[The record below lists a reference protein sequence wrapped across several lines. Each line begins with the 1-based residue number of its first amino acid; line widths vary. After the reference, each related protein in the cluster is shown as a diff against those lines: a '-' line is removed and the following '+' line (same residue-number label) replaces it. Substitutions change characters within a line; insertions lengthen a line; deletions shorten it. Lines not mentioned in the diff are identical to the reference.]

1 MLDKKYELGVIS
13 ESEREVMNSVLTE
26 LEEIWKLEEIKARQR
41 SRERDVKEGDRNTAY
56 FQAVANQRRKKT
68 INALEGP
75 DGLIEDTPSMLQHAG
90 EFYKSLFGQEPTLGL
105 SLGGNFWSAEEILK
119 EERGFLEA
127 SFSER
132 EVKDAVFG
140 SYAEG
145 APGPD
150 GLPFLFYQVFWE
162 VVKEDL
168 LNLFRAF
175 EDGSLNLARLNYATV
190 VLIPKEN
197 EAKSLKKFRPI
208 SLLNCSFKI
217 FSKVLNNRS
226 IKICD
231 RLIAPNQSSFIKGRF
246 ILESVVAAHEAIHE
260 VARKKKKK
268 GLSLSLTMKKHMI
281 GLTGISW
288 KRC

>member
-41 SRERDVKEGDRNTAY
+41 SRERDVKEGDHNTAY

-105 SLGGNFWSAEEILK
+105 SLGENFWSAEEILK
-119 EERGFLEA
+119 EEERGFLEA

-132 EVKDAVFG
+132 DVKDAVFG

-145 APGPD
+145 APGPG

-190 VLIPKEN
+190 VLIPREN

-217 FSKVLNNRS
+217 FSKVLNNRL

-231 RLIAPNQSSFIKGRF
+231 RLIAPNQSDSFLKVLWLPMKLF
-246 ILESVVAAHEAIHE
+246 MKWLEKK
-260 VARKKKKK
+260 RK
-268 GLSLSLTMKKHMI
+268 
-281 GLTGISW
+281 
-288 KRC
+288 RDYP